1 MNKQIVG
8 CIIVL
13 LLSGCQSMSSGDN
26 LRSFILGDWQVE
38 SVMGTPTVVSPANL
52 SFLAGGKI
60 AGNNSCNNFLGSYT
74 VEGDKV
80 KLMPAGSTRMM
91 CPESLMR
98 QAGLIDKA
106 MPLVATAEMKTDNLE
121 FLDSAGKSIFILNK
135 L

>member
-13 LLSGCQSMSSGDN
+13 LSGCQSMSNGGS
-26 LRSFILGDWQVE
+26 LQRFMLGDWQVE
-38 SVMGTPTVVSPANL
+38 SVMGTPTVISPANL
-52 SFLAGGKI
+52 SFLEGGKI
-60 AGNNSCNNFLGSYT
+60 VGNNSCNNFFGRYT

-80 KLMPAGSTRMM
+80 KLMPAGSTKMM

-98 QAGLIDKA
+98 QADLIDKA
-106 MPLVATAEMKTDNLE
+106 MPLVTTAEMKMNNLE
-121 FLDSAGKSIFILNK
+121 FLDSAGKLIFVLNK

>member
-13 LLSGCQSMSSGDN
+13 LLSGCQSMSNGDR
-26 LRSFILGDWQVE
+26 LQSFILGDWQVE
-38 SVMGTPTVVSPANL
+38 SVMGTPTVMSPANL
-52 SFLAGGKI
+52 SFFEDGKI
-60 AGNNSCNNFLGSYT
+60 AGNNSCNNFFGKYT

-80 KLMPAGSTRMM
+80 KLMPAGSTMMM

-106 MPLVATAEMKTDNLE
+106 MPLVATAEMKINNLK